1 MTTIREAIQLLADK
15 DQEVYSHLAE
25 VTAIDLSARTADV
38 TPLNGDPEVFTVR
51 LQATPSLTDGVVAIP
66 KLNSTVVVTWLSNT
80 RAYVALCSEIDEII
94 IAGAENKITIT
105 GADRVL
111 TIDGGTSTVDLDQ
124 LDFNGA
130 ANGGLVNITPLVD
143 KVNALENDLNTLKG
157 IFSGWVP
164 VVNDGGAVLKTASAS
179 WAGQT
184 ITPTIA
190 ADIEDDKIKH

>member
-51 LQATPSLTDGVVAIP
+51 LQATPSLTDGVVLIP
-66 KLNSTVVVTWLSNT
+66 KLNSTVVITWLSNT

-94 IAGAENKITIT
+94 IAG
-105 GADRVL
+105 
-111 TIDGGTSTVDLDQ
+111 GTSTVDLDQ

-130 ANGGLVNITPLVD
+130 ANGGLINITPLVD
-143 KVNALENDLNTLKG
+143 KVNTLENDLNTLKG

-164 VVNDGGAVLKTASAS
+164 VVNDGGAVLKTASATWS
-179 WAGQT
+179 GQT